1 MDNWKN
7 ELIWLTALVSENCWL
22 LHLRGVYMIVLLTV
36 IIFVHPLCRVPVLQ
50 SLSGSLFTLVGLVV
64 KS

>member
-1 MDNWKN
+1 
-7 ELIWLTALVSENCWL
+7 
-22 LHLRGVYMIVLLTV
+22 MIVLITV
-36 IIFVHPLCRVPVLQ
+36 IIFVHPFCRLPVLQ